1 MNAHWRVRCIASL
14 RVHVVYCEP
23 DATVHCNA
31 SLHDA
36 GIELKSIQAF
46 FNDTMRRDVMHYVY
60 CEPAFRLLS
69 PASLHMHIII
79 MTFCSCVGWF
89 KVNHVFVFVCMCVCV
104 GYAVIIM
111 FNVHVNV

>member
-14 RVHVVYCEP
+14 HVHVMYYEP

-46 FNDTMRRDVMHYVY
+46 FND
-60 CEPAFRLLS
+60 A
-69 PASLHMHIII
+69 
-79 MTFCSCVGWF
+79 
-89 KVNHVFVFVCMCVCV
+89 K
-104 GYAVIIM
+104 
-111 FNVHVNV
+111 